1 MDYLDKVDSLSPL
14 VLAYVGDAVYE
25 LLVRARLIRQGPA
38 RVEQLHRE
46 ALGYVRATS
55 QARLVPQLEVYLT
68 PSEKDVLRRGRNARP
83 GHLPRSAA
91 PAEYHLST
99 GLESLFGY
107 LYLKGQWTRLEE
119 LLELIFELGAEPEA
133 SD

>member
-1 MDYLDKVDSLSPL
+1 MNWGNQIDNISPL

-25 LLVRARLIRQGPA
+25 LLVRTRLLCQGPA
-38 RVEQLHRE
+38 RVERLHRE
-46 ALGYVRATS
+46 ALSYVQATC
-55 QARLVPQLEVYLT
+55 QARMVPQLEPHLT
-68 PSEKDVLRRGRNARP
+68 TEEKEILRRGRNARP

-107 LYLKGQWTRLEE
+107 LYLLGRQSRLDE
-119 LLELIFELGAEPEA
+119 LMDLIFALPPGPEEF
-133 SD
+133 S

>member
-1 MDYLDKVDSLSPL
+1 VAALNQVDSFPPL

-25 LLVRARLIRQGPA
+25 LLVRTRLVRQGPA
-38 RVEQLHRE
+38 RVEQLHQE
-46 ALGYVRATS
+46 ALNYVRATS
-55 QARLVPQLEVYLT
+55 QARLVPALEAYLT
-68 PSEKDVLRRGRNARP
+68 PGEKEVLRRGRNARP

-107 LYLKGQWTRLEE
+107 LYLKGEWTRLD
-119 LLELIFELGAEPEA
+119 ELIKLIFNLQRDVESPI
-133 SD
+133 